1 MEIVSGTDEQFREQV
16 AEAIRRARGRRRLSQ
31 RDLAVAVGV
40 QLRQIGRYET
50 GEQSPSLEI
59 AVKLA
64 RVLQVPIAEIAG
76 MTPSGID
83 LSGRWSAAW
92 ETQHDGVSRV
102 EVHSL
107 SVTQQGEILSLG
119 APEPGAGKNGSFQW
133 QGEVRIW
140 DGESLVGWYRAS
152 DGLFG
157 SKGTLY
163 LALHPDGHLAWGGWW
178 GQSFDGPMN
187 RGWVTMA
194 RDEDQAAHAID
205 KLIETGG
212 AWSPRAAG

>member
-1 MEIVSGTDEQFREQV
+1 MSGTDDRFRVQV
-16 AEAIRRARGRRRLSQ
+16 ADAIRHARDRRRLSQ

-50 GEQSPSLEI
+50 GEQAPSLEI

-76 MTPSGID
+76 MTPGGID
-83 LSGRWSAAW
+83 LSGQWWAAW
-92 ETQHDGVSRV
+92 ETQHNGASRV
-102 EVHSL
+102 EVHAL

-119 APEPGAGKNGSFQW
+119 ARGPDAGKDGSFHW
-133 QGEVRIW
+133 LGEVRIW

-152 DGLFG
+152 DGPFG
-157 SKGTLY
+157 SKGTIY
-163 LALHPDGHLAWGGWW
+163 FALHPDGRIAWGGWW

-187 RGWVTMA
+187 RGWGAMA
-194 RDEDQAAHAID
+194 RDEEQVVRVID
-205 KLIETGG
+205 KLVETDGS
-212 AWSPRAAG
+212 WSP